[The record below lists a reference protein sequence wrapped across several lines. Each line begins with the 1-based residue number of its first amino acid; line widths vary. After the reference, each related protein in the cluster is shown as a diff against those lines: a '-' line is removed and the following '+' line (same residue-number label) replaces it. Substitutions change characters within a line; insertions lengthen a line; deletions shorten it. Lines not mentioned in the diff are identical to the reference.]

1 MPRSNDDG
9 DKPRRTWREIDKNRN
24 KSSHTRLTS
33 SDRDRDRF
41 EKSTAYSRYKQNL
54 EKVFSGGELS
64 ESMRDRLDPTGSGK
78 ARDALLKK
86 VREAEDT
93 KSFAEAIDAL
103 LAQGDFPDDPYL
115 LDRSL
120 DHPKPPVV
128 LKALAQLAALSA
140 DGKLAKPPAS
150 LKQRLASLELTH
162 DDPEVQDEAKALAK
176 KLF

>member
-1 MPRSNDDG
+1 MPRSNDG
-9 DKPRRTWREIDKNRN
+9 EDKPRRTWREIDKNRG
-24 KSSHTRLTS
+24 KSGHTRTS

-64 ESMRDRLDPTGSGK
+64 DAMRDRLDPTGSGK

-86 VREAEDT
+86 IREAEDS
-93 KSFAEAIDAL
+93 KQFAEAVDAL
-103 LAQGDFPDDPYL
+103 LAQGELPDDPYL
-115 LDRSL
+115 LDRVL
-120 DHPKPPVV
+120 DHPKSPVV
-128 LKALAQLAALSA
+128 LKAMAHLASLRA
-140 DGKLAKPPAS
+140 DGKLPKPPAS

>member
-24 KSSHTRLTS
+24 KSSHTRPTS

>member
-9 DKPRRTWREIDKNRN
+9 DKPRRSWREIDKNRG
-24 KSSHTRLTS
+24 KSSHVRPTS

-64 ESMRDRLDPTGSGK
+64 DAMRDRLDPAGTGK

-86 VREAEDT
+86 VREAEDS

-103 LAQGDFPDDPYL
+103 LAQGEFPDDPYL
-115 LDRSL
+115 LDRAL
-120 DHPKPPVV
+120 EHPKPPVV
-128 LKALAQLAALSA
+128 LKALAQL
-140 DGKLAKPPAS
+140 G
-150 LKQRLASLELTH
+150 
-162 DDPEVQDEAKALAK
+162 ALAA
-176 KLF
+176 